1 MSEVAEIEAD
11 ASNEANV
18 ARRLKITEIFYS
30 LQGEADTVGFP
41 TVFVRLTGCPLR
53 CQFCDTAYAFHGG
66 DWFTQD
72 AVLEKVN
79 ALATPGGAGPRFV
92 CVTGGE
98 PLAQKNCLPLL
109 SALCDAGYRV
119 SIETSGAMPI
129 GNVDARVVRI
139 VDVKTPGSG
148 EERRNRYEDLRL
160 LRADEQIKF
169 VICDRADYEWSR
181 AKLVELSLPTRCT
194 VLFSPSATQ
203 LEPRQLADWI
213 LGDRLPVRFQMQLH
227 KVLWGNVPGK

>member
-1 MSEVAEIEAD
+1 MNQAAHELEVGG
-11 ASNEANV
+11 

-66 DWFTQD
+66 EWRSLDE
-72 AVLEKVN
+72 VLVRVGEYS
-79 ALATPGGAGPRFV
+79 PRYV

-109 SALCDAGYRV
+109 TSLCDANYRV
-119 SIETSGAMPI
+119 SLETSGAMPLAD
-129 GNVDARVVRI
+129 VDPRAVRV

-148 EERRNRYEDLRL
+148 EERRNRYDDLAL
-160 LRADEQIKF
+160 LRPEEQIKF

-181 AKLVELSLPTRCT
+181 SQVESRRLIARCQ
-194 VLFSPSATQ
+194 VLFSPSAEQ
-203 LEPRQLADWI
+203 LPARQLADWI
-213 LGDRLPVRFQMQLH
+213 LADRLPVRFQLQLH